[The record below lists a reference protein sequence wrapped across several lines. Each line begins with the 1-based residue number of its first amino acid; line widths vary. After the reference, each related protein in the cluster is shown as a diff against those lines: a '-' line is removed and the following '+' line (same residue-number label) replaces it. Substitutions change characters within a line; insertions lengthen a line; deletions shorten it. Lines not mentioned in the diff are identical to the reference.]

1 MNKKLKTGVWGVC
14 GRPRFRSGLIILLC
28 LIAAL
33 AASFIYKTKA
43 DRYSV
48 LIGEDSGIVKKI
60 KNIDT
65 LVIDADYFS
74 ESDISRLRSQGI
86 REIYTY
92 INIGSIEK
100 SREYYQ
106 DYEKYTLDC
115 YENWPDEKWIDVAEK
130 NWQKFIA
137 SRVDEFIKKGVD
149 GFFVDNADVYY
160 MYPRDDVYNGI
171 ENILSYIQNK
181 DKKIIINGG
190 DCFVKRYFSENDN
203 SIFDG
208 VNQENVYTSYD
219 FDNKRYVRNDKETRD
234 YYTQYLDLVTQ
245 HGCTAYVTEYA
256 VDKRIQREAAEYSRK
271 HKYICYV
278 SNNIDLLVT
287 KSY

>member
-1 MNKKLKTGVWGVC
+1 MSKKLKTGVWGVC
-14 GRPRFRSGLIILLC
+14 GRQRFRSNLIVLLC
-28 LIAAL
+28 LIVAL

-74 ESDISRLRSQGI
+74 ESDISRLRNQGV
-86 REIYTY
+86 RKIYTY

-115 YENWPDEKWIDVAEK
+115 YENWPDEKWIDVAEE

-137 SRVDEFIKKGVD
+137 SRVDEFIGKGVD

-171 ENILSYIQNK
+171 ESILSYIQNK
-181 DKKIIINGG
+181 DKRIIINGG

-219 FDNKRYVRNDKETRD
+219 FDNKRYARNDKETRD
-234 YYTQYLDLVTQ
+234 YYT
-245 HGCTAYVTEYA
+245 
-256 VDKRIQREAAEYSRK
+256 
-271 HKYICYV
+271 
-278 SNNIDLLVT
+278 
-287 KSY
+287 

>member
-1 MNKKLKTGVWGVC
+1 MNKKLKTGIWGVC
-14 GRPRFRSGLIILLC
+14 GRRRFRSNLIILLC

-74 ESDISRLRSQGI
+74 ESDISRLRNQGVC
-86 REIYTY
+86 EIYTY

-130 NWQKFIA
+130 NWQEFIA

-190 DCFVKRYFSENDN
+190 DSFVKRYFSENDN

-219 FDNKRYVRNDKETRD
+219 FDKE
-234 YYTQYLDLVTQ
+234 
-245 HGCTAYVTEYA
+245 
-256 VDKRIQREAAEYSRK
+256 
-271 HKYICYV
+271 
-278 SNNIDLLVT
+278 
-287 KSY
+287 